1 MLILGCHDLNMF
13 STRARANQ
21 DPHGI
26 RRRRCNGMRRVGRRF
41 EPTAVLHHPH
51 TTDSPRVWSTAW
63 AGVRQILPSA
73 DVLASA
79 IAYCGGDEE
88 GNPRGRLEDV
98 RERTARGSRV
108 TDIVVEGH

>member
-1 MLILGCHDLNMF
+1 M
-13 STRARANQ
+13 
-21 DPHGI
+21 
-26 RRRRCNGMRRVGRRF
+26 
-41 EPTAVLHHPH
+41 LHHPH

-108 TDIVVEGH
+108 TDIVVEGALSGACGTIPQRA